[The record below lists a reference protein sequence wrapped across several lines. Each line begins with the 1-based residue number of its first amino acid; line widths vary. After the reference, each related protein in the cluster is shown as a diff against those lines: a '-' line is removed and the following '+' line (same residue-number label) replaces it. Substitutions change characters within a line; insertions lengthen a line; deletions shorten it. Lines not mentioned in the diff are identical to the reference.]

1 MSMTF
6 LALSQR
12 LLQEC
17 GGSGIGPTSVSNQSG
32 EQKRIVDW
40 ISTADED
47 VQRLRNDWLFM
58 RSGFT
63 VNTVSG
69 TAAYAHGDCTD
80 TTSGVPIAAF
90 RDWDKDTFKIYLAAS
105 GVAGERPMD
114 YLDYASWYAIH
125 NTGTQTASFPTN
137 FTVLSNRA
145 FSLGPKPDGVYVVT
159 GEYQKSVTTMTANT
173 DVPVYPSEYHML
185 PLYLAMMSYG
195 VYAGATEIYQAGSN
209 KYKKMLAEMERTQL
223 PEMQLGGAWA

>member
-32 EQKRIVDW
+32 EMKRIVDW
-40 ISTADED
+40 IATADED
-47 VQRLRNDWLFM
+47 VQRARNDWRFM
-58 RSGFT
+58 RSSFT
-63 VNTVSG
+63 VNTVAG
-69 TAAYAHGDCTD
+69 TAAYAYGDCTD
-80 TTSGVPIAAF
+80 VASGLAISAF
-90 RDWDKDTFKIYLAAS
+90 RDWDRDSFRIYLAAS
-105 GVAGERPMD
+105 GVAGE
-114 YLDYASWYAIH
+114 LTLNHIDYATWSAIYG
-125 NTGTQTASFPTN
+125 TGTQAASFPADFAILN
-137 FTVLSNRA
+137 DRS
-145 FSLGPKPDGVYVVT
+145 FSLGSKPNDVYVVS
-159 GEYQKSVTTMTANT
+159 GDYQKSATTMALNT
-173 DVPVYPSEYHML
+173 DVPVYPAEYHML

-223 PEMQLGGAWA
+223 PEMRLDGAWA